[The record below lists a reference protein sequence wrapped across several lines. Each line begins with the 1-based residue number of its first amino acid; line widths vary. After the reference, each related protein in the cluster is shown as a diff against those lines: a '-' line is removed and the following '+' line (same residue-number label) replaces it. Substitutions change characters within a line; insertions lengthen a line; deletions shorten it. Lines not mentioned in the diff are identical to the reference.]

1 MAGWT
6 RDPERM
12 RAALLDAGLRVAERT
27 GLGWLTL
34 DQVVAEAKVAKGSL
48 LHHFRDR
55 AGYLLA
61 LHRRFHDRLVED
73 IRKASDGLRPGRERL
88 LGDAV
93 GYLDACLKHRGVRAL
108 LLEARAEPQIAAE
121 VLARNAQIARR
132 VEPDVRALGWPD
144 PAESARLWVAMVAE
158 AALVEFAAGGRRAAV
173 RRALE
178 HFLDA
183 GRPRRKR

>member
-1 MAGWT
+1 MAGRT
-6 RDPERM
+6 RNPERM
-12 RAALLDAGLRVAERT
+12 REALLDAGLRVAERT

-61 LHRRFHDRLVED
+61 LHRRFHDRVLEELG
-73 IRKASDGLRPGRERL
+73 AAADGLPPGRERL
-88 LGDAV
+88 LRGATT
-93 GYLDACLKHRGVRAL
+93 YLDACLEHRGIRAL

-132 VEPDVRALGWPD
+132 VVPDVRALGWPD
-144 PAESARLWVAMVAE
+144 PPETARLWVAMVAE
-158 AALVEFAAGGRRAAV
+158 AALVEFAAGGRRAPV

-183 GRPRRKR
+183 GRPHRTR

>member
-1 MAGWT
+1 MAGRT

-61 LHRRFHDRLVED
+61 LHRRFHDRLLED
-73 IRKASDGLRPGRERL
+73 IRKASDGLPPGRERL
-88 LGDAV
+88 LRDAV
-93 GYLDACLKHRGVRAL
+93 TYLDACLRHRGVRAL

-183 GRPRRKR
+183 GRTRRGR

>member
-1 MAGWT
+1 MAGRT
-6 RDPERM
+6 RNPERM
-12 RAALLDAGLRVAERT
+12 RETLLDAGLRVAERT

-34 DQVVAEAKVAKGSL
+34 DLVVAEAKVAKGSL
-48 LHHFRDR
+48 LHHFGDR

-61 LHRRFHDRLVED
+61 LHRRFHDRVLDEVGE
-73 IRKASDGLRPGRERL
+73 ASKGLPPGRERL
-88 LGDAV
+88 LRGATT
-93 GYLDACLKHRGVRAL
+93 YLDACLRHRGVRAL

-121 VLARNAQIARR
+121 VLARNAEIARR
-132 VEPDVRALGWPD
+132 VLPDVRALGWPD
-144 PAESARLWVAMVAE
+144 PAETGRLWVAMVAE

-183 GRPRRKR
+183 ARPRRTR

>member
-1 MAGWT
+1 MAGRT
-6 RDPERM
+6 RNPERM
-12 RAALLDAGLRVAERT
+12 REALLDAGLRVAERT

-48 LHHFRDR
+48 LHHFGDR

-61 LHRRFHDRLVED
+61 LHRRFHDGLLEE
-73 IRKASDGLRPGRERL
+73 IAEASKGLPRGRERL
-88 LGDAV
+88 LRGAV
-93 GYLDACLKHRGVRAL
+93 TYLDACLEHRGIRAL

-121 VLARNAQIARR
+121 VLARNAGIARL

-158 AALVEFAAGGRRAAV
+158 AALVEFATGGRRAAV
-173 RRALE
+173 RRALN

-183 GRPRRKR
+183 GRPRRTR

>member
-1 MAGWT
+1 VAGRT
-6 RDPERM
+6 RNPERM
-12 RAALLDAGLRVAERT
+12 REALLDAGLRVAERT

-34 DQVVAEAKVAKGSL
+34 DLVVAEAKVAKGSL

-61 LHRRFHDRLVED
+61 LHRRFHERVLDE
-73 IRKASDGLRPGRERL
+73 IEEASKGLPPGRERL
-88 LGDAV
+88 LIGATT
-93 GYLDACLKHRGVRAL
+93 YLDACLQHRGIRAL

-132 VEPDVRALGWPD
+132 VVPDVRALGWPD
-144 PAESARLWVAMVAE
+144 PPETARLWVAMVAE
-158 AALVEFAAGGRRAAV
+158 AALVEFAAGGKRAAV
-173 RRALE
+173 RRALT

-183 GRPRRKR
+183 GHPRRTR

>member
-1 MAGWT
+1 MAGRT
-6 RDPERM
+6 RNPERM
-12 RAALLDAGLRVAERT
+12 RESLLDAGLRVAERT

-48 LHHFRDR
+48 LHHFGDR

-61 LHRRFHDRLVED
+61 LHRRFHDRLLEEITAVWN
-73 IRKASDGLRPGRERL
+73 GLPPGRERL
-88 LGDAV
+88 LRGAV
-93 GYLDACLKHRGVRAL
+93 TYLDACLQHRGVRAL

-121 VLARNAQIARR
+121 VLARNADFARR
-132 VEPDVRALGWPD
+132 VEADVRTLGWPD

-158 AALVEFAAGGRRAAV
+158 AAIVEFAAGGRRAGV
-173 RRALE
+173 RRALN

-183 GRPRRKR
+183 GRPRRTR

>member
-1 MAGWT
+1 MAGRT

-48 LHHFRDR
+48 LHHFGDR

-61 LHRRFHDRLVED
+61 LHRRFHDRLLED
-73 IRKASDGLRPGRERL
+73 IRQASDGLPPGRARL
-88 LGDAV
+88 LRDALA
-93 GYLDACLKHRGVRAL
+93 YLDACLSHRGVRAL

-132 VEPDVRALGWPD
+132 VEPDVRALGWSD

-158 AALVEFAAGGRRAAV
+158 AALVEFAAGGRRAAM

-183 GRPRRKR
+183 GRPRRTR